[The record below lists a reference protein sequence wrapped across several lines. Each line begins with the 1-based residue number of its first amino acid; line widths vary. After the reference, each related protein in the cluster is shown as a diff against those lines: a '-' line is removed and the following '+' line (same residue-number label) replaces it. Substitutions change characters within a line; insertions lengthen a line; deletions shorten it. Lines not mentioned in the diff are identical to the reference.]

1 MVKMET
7 ITKKAMEQEA
17 INLAEHNER
26 GRLLLS
32 ETKISGYLI
41 STGKRLTGMNAEKS
55 AKIIIN
61 EIAKDPRHYEYE
73 PGHLHLYE
81 SA

>member
-1 MVKMET
+1 MET
-7 ITKKAMEQEA
+7 ITKKRMEQET
-17 INLAEHNER
+17 INLAEYNER

-32 ETKISGYLI
+32 ETKIYGYLI
-41 STGKRLTGMNAEKS
+41 STGKRLTGMNAEES
-55 AKIIIN
+55 AKIIIS
-61 EIAKDPRHYEYE
+61 EIAKNPQHYEYE